1 MKIDRRHV
9 EEAFKQYV
17 SDYDVSDVKV
27 RLKVDHTYR
36 VAQMCDA
43 ITIDLRLTPADRDF
57 AWLSGMLHD
66 IGRFEQLRRYDTFV
80 DSRSCNH
87 AALSV
92 DILFHEGVIRQF
104 VEKDGAAGAAAPDRA
119 ERDRAAGAA
128 ALESVVG
135 ETEPDSAPEKSTAN
149 QAFVPDLSSDEYL
162 LDLVIRLHNV
172 YKLPENLS
180 EREYLFAT
188 VLRDADKIDI
198 LRVNR
203 ETPVTE
209 IYDLPEEAFRT
220 ASISDE
226 VFQDVMSH
234 QNVNRAHSK
243 TAIDFIVG
251 HIAFVFGLVYPESFR
266 QVRDQGCLAQMLA
279 FPSDNPDTQKKMK
292 KIAEEVEKYMDEKIE
307 STKYH

>member
-1 MKIDRRHV
+1 MNIDRSHV
-9 EEAFKQYV
+9 EGAFRKYV
-17 SDYDVSDVKV
+17 SDYDISDVKV
-27 RLKVDHTYR
+27 KLKVDHTYR

-43 ITIDLRLTPADRDF
+43 ITSDLHLSQADRYF
-57 AWLSGMLHD
+57 AWLSGILHD
-66 IGRFEQLRRYDTFV
+66 IGRFEQLRRYNTFV

-87 AALSV
+87 AALSA
-92 DILFHEGVIRQF
+92 DILFHDGVIRQF
-104 VEKDGAAGAAAPDRA
+104 VSVQNQGSEYRP
-119 ERDRAAGAA
+119 A
-128 ALESVVG
+128 ALRL
-135 ETEPDSAPEKSTAN
+135 SA
-149 QAFVPDLSSDEYL
+149 DDRL

-188 VLRDADKIDI
+188 ILRDADKIDI

-220 ASISDE
+220 AAISDE

-243 TAIDFIVG
+243 TGIDFIVG

-266 QVRDQGCLAQMLA
+266 QVRTQGYLAQMLA

-292 KIAEEVEKYMDEKIE
+292 EIAGEVESYMDEKIGAE
-307 STKYH
+307 